1 MTRVEPDGGGGD
13 AVGINPQLLQ
23 SMINTMDSSAGDALN
38 LVNGYTTQLSRVG
51 LDTSRLNRAVQDLTW
66 AQDQVPMLDRRQ
78 SLAQT
83 MAQQN
88 PASAPSGPGRT
99 PARWA
104 SRPTPRR
111 SRPGSGTPSLS
122 RTATCPSSSSTRKWP
137 PTRATRP
144 IARR

>member
-38 LVNGYTTQLSRVG
+38 LVNGYISQLSRVG

-88 PASAPSGPGRT
+88 PGLGPT
-99 PARWA
+99 VPPAPARWA

-111 SRPGSGTPSLS
+111 SRPGSGMPSLS